1 MGTGMVDATKAE
13 QSGFAD
19 KIKAIVNGLIEVKVV
34 TVVADATITI
44 VDDDGRTRVAV
55 DHPKAKAD
63 ALVTTI
69 NLIDGDV
76 LNVIA
81 PALQD
86 DIALRTFHS
95 AQVAIAAEVLPDNID
110 ALLGFATRVFGL
122 PTGEAG
128 A

>member
-1 MGTGMVDATKAE
+1 MGAGMVSATPAE

-19 KIKAIVNGLIEVKVV
+19 KIKSIVNGLIEVKVV
-34 TVVADATITI
+34 TVVADATVTI
-44 VDDDGRTRVAV
+44 ADDDGRTKVTVA
-55 DHPKAKAD
+55 HPRAKAD

-76 LNVIA
+76 VNVIS

-86 DIALRTFHS
+86 DVALRDFHA
-95 AQVAIAAEVLPDNID
+95 AQVAMAGQVLPDNVD

-122 PTGEAG
+122 PSGEAG
-128 A
+128 G